1 MSKEAIDKI
10 KDAEREA
17 REIITIA
24 MEERERLIKSA
35 RIEAESEKKAFSE
48 KLKRERNERILR
60 CRLQGQKTLE
70 KAEEEISDRVDEANK
85 KYEKLSEYA
94 ICAALEVLLGR

>member
-10 KDAEREA
+10 KYAESEA
-17 REIITIA
+17 REIITKA
-24 MEERERLIKSA
+24 MAERDRLIKDA
-35 RIEAESEKKAFSE
+35 KIDAASEKKAFTE

-60 CRLQGQKTLE
+60 CRLQGQKALE
-70 KAEEEISDRVDEANK
+70 KAQEEISDRVDEANK